1 MQYQVF
7 VKNPAESEFMA
18 SIIGLP
24 NVTAN
29 GITEK
34 EAIDKL
40 KVILD
45 AQFRNGKL
53 VTIYVPQ
60 RYANDIDIPSKVAEE
75 KSDPWIDNM
84 GIFQDDPTF
93 DDFLAEVNS
102 YRNEVDSI
110 LQGRGSANED
120 YQ

>member
-1 MQYQVF
+1 
-7 VKNPAESEFMA
+7 MA
-18 SIIGLP
+18 SVVGLP

-29 GITEK
+29 GMTEK

-45 AQFRNGKL
+45 TQFRNGKL
-53 VTIYVPQ
+53 VTI
-60 RYANDIDIPSKVAEE
+60 DINIPSEVTEE

-93 DDFLAEVNS
+93 DDFLAEVSN

-110 LQGRGSANED
+110 EG

>member
-18 SIIGLP
+18 SVIGLP
-24 NVTAN
+24 NVAAN

-53 VTIYVPQ
+53 VTI
-60 RYANDIDIPSKVAEE
+60 DIDIPSKGTEE
-75 KSDPWIDNM
+75 KSDPWLDNM
-84 GIFQDDPTF
+84 GIFRSDPTF
-93 DDFLAEVNS
+93 DEFLVEVNN

-110 LQGRGSANED
+110 ED
-120 YQ
+120 DR

>member
-18 SIIGLP
+18 SVIGLP

-53 VTIYVPQ
+53 VTI
-60 RYANDIDIPSKVAEE
+60 DIDIPSKIAEG
-75 KSDPWIDNM
+75 KSDPWIDNI

-93 DDFLAEVNS
+93 DEFLAEVNN
-102 YRNEVDSI
+102 YRNEVDSV
-110 LQGRGSANED
+110 ED
-120 YQ
+120 DR